1 MAFSS
6 QVWTP
11 GRRVHSQRAR
21 KRRTSR
27 VRLCQICQQVSN
39 YCQAKKYWF
48 FGSIEGG
55 DDQRMESESYI
66 LCMLFF
72 IFARDDAEDAIDS
85 MDGRTFEGRELR
97 VQLAK

>member
-1 MAFSS
+1 MASPA

-11 GRRVHSQRAR
+11 GRRVHSQGAR
-21 KRRTSR
+21 KRRTSW

-39 YCQAKKYWF
+39 YCQAPRPRSI
-48 FGSIEGG
+48 GSLEALKVVMIRELY
-55 DDQRMESESYI
+55 SLYVI
-66 LCMLFF
+66 F